1 MGAVLQALLQY
12 KERNPVTNKVS
23 HLSCETFEGH
33 FNVRSAS
40 VCSVSQD
47 IFFKKKIQFSFAL
60 LLKAVCDDT
69 ACWNGLNG
77 LIE

>member
-33 FNVRSAS
+33 FNVRLAS
-40 VCSVSQD
+40 IWSVSQN
-47 IFFKKKIQFSFAL
+47 IFLKKFNLGFAL
-60 LLKAVCDDT
+60 LLKAVYDDT
-69 ACWNGLNG
+69 ACWNGLSG